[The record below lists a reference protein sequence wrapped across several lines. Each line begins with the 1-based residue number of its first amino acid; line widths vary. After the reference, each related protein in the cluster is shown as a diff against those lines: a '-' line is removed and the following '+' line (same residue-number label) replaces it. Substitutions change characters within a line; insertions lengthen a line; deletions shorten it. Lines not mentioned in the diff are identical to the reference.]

1 MALQEELYLRRVAEL
16 DAVTE
21 IRNRQRSDLER
32 FVKTRVTEFLDGFY
46 KITYKL
52 KEIYQMITL
61 GGDAE
66 LELVDSLN
74 PFSEG
79 IMFRCVISSV
89 LRCVT
94 ERTMCYQFSVQV
106 CD

>member
-1 MALQEELYLRRVAEL
+1 MNLICVELFVVICTALKISDIFPQVELYLRRVADL

-21 IRNRQRSDLER
+21 IRNQQRSDLER
-32 FVKTRVTEFLDGFY
+32 FVKMRVSEFLDGFY

-79 IMFRCVISSV
+79 IMFR
-89 LRCVT
+89 
-94 ERTMCYQFSVQV
+94 
-106 CD
+106 

>member
-1 MALQEELYLRRVAEL
+1 MAPSQEELYLRRVAEL

-79 IMFRCVISSV
+79 IMFR
-89 LRCVT
+89 
-94 ERTMCYQFSVQV
+94 
-106 CD
+106 